1 MMKRIT
7 FSLISILVLI
17 LSALIYFSYDSHPD
31 TQDETNPDTSDL
43 NESTTEIPQTPK
55 VEDRI
60 HEIIKAADAG
70 QLPDEPFKVGEI
82 DISAVKQKWGDP
94 ESISQTKVGVY
105 ASYNT
110 QNITFG
116 YYRHSPIFDIRSYK
130 TDLNEINLNDITNV
144 MGEPKQVLSY
154 DNHDVHQT
162 ILVYSLKNGNEL
174 KWIVNKP
181 TADNQNPSVDHISIY
196 DPEIADHSLS
206 AKLNNLSLDEKIGQM
221 ILIGMDG
228 LSAGDDVKTMI
239 QEEHVGGIILY
250 GKNIKSPDQTVKLT
264 NELKAINQKVN
275 PSLPLFI
282 SVDQEGGLVERMP
295 SPISPMPSNFN
306 IGKKNDTDFSY
317 QTGQTLGKV
326 THSLGFNMDY
336 APVID
341 VIKNPSSSVI
351 GERSFGTNPEVVSR
365 LGIATM
371 KGLESEHVIPVLK
384 HFPGYGSVSVDAHQ
398 DLPTLEYGKE
408 YLVNHDWIPYKN
420 AIDQG
425 ADVVMVTHM
434 LAPALDA
441 TYPASMSPMIITTM
455 LREELD
461 FNGLIMTDDMTMGA
475 IVKNYSIAT
484 AAVKSVI
491 AGADVV
497 MVAYQS
503 DQQKAAIDALK
514 QAVQNGEISE
524 QRIDDSV
531 YRIMKIKENY
541 QLSNNPINIPD
552 ISSLNNEIKKI
563 TDELK

>member
-326 THSLGFNMDY
+326 LNALVSGLG
-336 APVID
+336 
-341 VIKNPSSSVI
+341 
-351 GERSFGTNPEVVSR
+351 
-365 LGIATM
+365 
-371 KGLESEHVIPVLK
+371 
-384 HFPGYGSVSVDAHQ
+384 
-398 DLPTLEYGKE
+398 
-408 YLVNHDWIPYKN
+408 
-420 AIDQG
+420 
-425 ADVVMVTHM
+425 THM
-434 LAPALDA
+434 
-441 TYPASMSPMIITTM
+441 TM
-455 LREELD
+455 
-461 FNGLIMTDDMTMGA
+461 MM
-475 IVKNYSIAT
+475 
-484 AAVKSVI
+484 
-491 AGADVV
+491 V
-497 MVAYQS
+497 M
-503 DQQKAAIDALK
+503 
-514 QAVQNGEISE
+514 
-524 QRIDDSV
+524 
-531 YRIMKIKENY
+531 M
-541 QLSNNPINIPD
+541 
-552 ISSLNNEIKKI
+552 
-563 TDELK
+563 